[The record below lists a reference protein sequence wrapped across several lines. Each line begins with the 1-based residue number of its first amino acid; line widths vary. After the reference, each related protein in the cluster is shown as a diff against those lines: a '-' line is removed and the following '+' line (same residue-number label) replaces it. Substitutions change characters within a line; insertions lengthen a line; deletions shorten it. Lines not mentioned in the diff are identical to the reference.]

1 MSAKDIMSGLSTE
14 MAGLQIVTD
23 EIHARTRT
31 RHLGGLVRDFQV
43 SVSKVRRGVYITAT
57 VVDFALFEST
67 LQDQFELILN
77 GGSEVICLVD
87 DLSKESVLSHED
99 CRVSKEGTVHGL
111 NEITWADIL
120 VAIDVATRPSEL
132 LHAASNSY

>member
-43 SVSKVRRGVYITAT
+43 SITAT

-67 LQDQFELILN
+67 LQDQFDLILN